1 MLSISLRGLL
11 AFGSTATAKFKGIL
25 SCCRIASA
33 IGVNWGSGESFFFS
47 ENTGLGM
54 LVATILTEA
63 PSGGSSTE
71 RSWSNSARRQWDP
84 LPLNLKVL
92 DLFYGVFS

>member
-33 IGVNWGSGESFFFS
+33 IGVNWGSGD
-47 ENTGLGM
+47 TGLGM

-71 RSWSNSARRQWDP
+71 VGATLHRGSRIHFH
-84 LPLNLKVL
+84 LI
-92 DLFYGVFS
+92 